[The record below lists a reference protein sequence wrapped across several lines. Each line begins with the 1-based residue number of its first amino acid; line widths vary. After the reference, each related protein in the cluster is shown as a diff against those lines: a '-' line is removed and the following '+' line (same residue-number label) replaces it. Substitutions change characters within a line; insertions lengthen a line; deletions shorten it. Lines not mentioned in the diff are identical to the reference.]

1 MKTILCYG
9 DSNTWGYDAST
20 GGRYPQDTRWP
31 QVLQRELGESYEV
44 IAEGLNGRTTVWP
57 DPVEGEYKSGKTYLT
72 ACLESHHPIDLVVI
86 VLGTNDLK
94 HRFGQSAW
102 DIARSAATLVEI
114 VMGSAFGPDGAP
126 PEVLLI
132 APAPTVVA
140 GGPFAEM
147 FAGADEK
154 SRDLGRCYS
163 ALAAELGCAFLD
175 AGQVIVSTKLDG
187 IHLDA
192 SEQIKLGNAVAGEAR
207 RILETVDGG
216 R

>member
-20 GGRYPQDTRWP
+20 QGRFARELRWP
-31 QVLQRELGESYEV
+31 KVLQAELGEGYEV

-72 ACLESHHPIDLVVI
+72 ACLESHHPIDVVVI
-86 VLGTNDLK
+86 LLGTNDLK
-94 HRFGQSAW
+94 HRFGQSAA
-102 DIARSAATLVEI
+102 DIARGAATLAGI
-114 VMGSAFGPDGAP
+114 VMTSAFGPGGDAP
-126 PEVLLI
+126 QVLLI
-132 APAPTVVA
+132 APPPTVV
-140 GGPFAEM
+140 GDGPFADM

-154 SRDLGRCYS
+154 SSDLGKHYGL
-163 ALAAELGCAFLD
+163 LASELGCAFLD

-192 SEQIKLGNAVAGEAR
+192 GEQVKLGKAVAVEAR
-207 RILETVDGG
+207 RLLNVGTFA

>member
-20 GGRYPQDTRWP
+20 QGRFPPEIRWP
-31 QVLQRELGESYEV
+31 KVLQRELADGFDV
-44 IAEGLNGRTTVWP
+44 IPEGLNGRTTVWP

-86 VLGTNDLK
+86 LLGTNDLK
-94 HRFGQSAW
+94 HRFGQSAA
-102 DIARSAATLVEI
+102 DIARGAAALAQI
-114 VMGSAFGPDGAP
+114 VMTSAFGPGGSAP
-126 PEVLLI
+126 KVLLV
-132 APAPTVVA
+132 APAPTVV
-140 GGPFAEM
+140 GDGPFADM

-154 SRDLGRCYS
+154 SRDLGKHYG

-192 SEQIKLGNAVAGEAR
+192 GEQVKLGKAVVREAR
-207 RILETVDGG
+207 RLLD
-216 R
+216 